1 MGSTSKL
8 LAGVA
13 AAALLCGSVVLG
25 DNPVAGDDIGY
36 DLPNVI
42 ANLEVHSARHSR
54 VEDFAESLAALSTD
68 GYTLLIEDN
77 AVAVYFNEENASIR
91 VMDKKSGYVWGCLEP
106 GAEAN
111 KTWSSVGNGILAVD
125 LVDSKLVAKKQGLGY
140 PGETSFDYKVSGKT
154 AAFTARF
161 TKYGV
166 TIPFTMSLVDGNL
179 KFEMDTTKIEETGKY
194 LVQNVYFVPF
204 LGSTKEDEVPGYFFL
219 PDGSGALMR
228 FQKSSSYT
236 VVYNERIYGKDYA
249 IDQTAQTNDL
259 KSSRPNDFLTD
270 ANNVTLPVFGGVQG
284 VKQHGFVAEVT
295 GGAEFAAIMATPAGM
310 TTKYNWITSRFIVR
324 QNYMQPTS
332 KSGSGVQVTQR
343 VPNAYTAS
351 IEYHFLDG
359 DDADYI
365 GMAKWYRS
373 RLQERGILTKK
384 ADDAA
389 AGIPMQ
395 LDLIMAD
402 VKKGFLFNSTTSITT
417 TDQVAGL
424 MDALKEQGIAN
435 TQYVLK
441 GWQSGGLGGYN
452 PQKLGFE
459 KKSGKAGDYR
469 TLSEKAAELGNTVV
483 FYDDPMNL
491 TERQLVYAGNNAHT
505 MSQMP
510 VQIVLEN
517 YTLLY
522 NKRLFVG
529 LDILANTLEN
539 SLKFYQKQEISKLAF
554 GSLGGVLYADQYR
567 GQEVYRDQALAQM
580 RDSIAVYAENN
591 MEMAFYTP
599 NLYMLPYC
607 SAYYDMPLTNSQ
619 FQFETDSVPFLPI
632 VFKGSLDYFTPYVNE
647 GLFSQTDVLKMV
659 EYGAYPAYVLTGKQ
673 NFDISDTASNQLFS
687 TYIEEWQGN
696 IVDTYGKIDK
706 ALRQVAG
713 STIEDREVL
722 REGVVRVTY
731 ANGVEIYVN
740 YLGTDYTDGDIKV
753 PAQDYLV
760 RG

>member
-25 DNPVAGDDIGY
+25 ENQVAGDDTGY
-36 DLPNVI
+36 DLPSVI
-42 ANLEVHSARHSR
+42 ANLEVHSVRHSR
-54 VEDFAESLAALSTD
+54 VEDFAESLLALSTD
-68 GYTLLIEDN
+68 GYSLLIEDD
-77 AVAVYFNEENASIR
+77 ALAVYFNEENASIR
-91 VMDKKSGYVWGCLEP
+91 LMDKKSGYVWGGMDP
-106 GAEAN
+106 EAKSN
-111 KTWSSVGNGILAVD
+111 KTWTSVGNGIVAVD
-125 LVDSKLVAKKQGLGY
+125 LVDAKLVAKKQGLGY
-140 PGETSFDYKVSGKT
+140 PGETSFDYKVNGKSVD
-154 AAFTARF
+154 FTARF

-166 TIPFTMSLVDGNL
+166 TFPFTMSLVDGNL

-204 LGSTKEDEVPGYFFL
+204 LGCTKGDEVPGYFFL

-228 FQKSSSYT
+228 FQKNSSYT

-310 TTKYNWITSRFIVR
+310 TTDYNWITSRFIVR

-332 KSGSGVQVTQR
+332 KSGSGVQVTQK

-373 RLQERGILTKK
+373 RLQERGMLAKK
-384 ADDAA
+384 ADDADT
-389 AGIPMQ
+389 GIPMQ
-395 LDLIMAD
+395 LDLVMSD

-417 TDQVAGL
+417 TDQVADL
-424 MDALKEQGIAN
+424 MDTLKEQNIAN
-435 TQYVLK
+435 TQYVFK
-441 GWQSGGLGGYN
+441 GWQTGGLNGYN

-459 KKSGKAGDYR
+459 KKSGKAGDYQS
-469 TLSEKAAELGNTVV
+469 LSEKAAELGNTVV
-483 FYDDPMNL
+483 FYDDPMNV
-491 TERQLVYAGNNAHT
+491 TQKQMVYSGNGAHT

-510 VQIVLEN
+510 VQITLEN

-522 NKRLFVG
+522 NKRLFMG
-529 LDILANTLEN
+529 LDVLAKTMES
-539 SLKFYQKQEISKLAF
+539 SLKFYQKQEISKIAF
-554 GSLGGVLYADQYR
+554 GSLGSVLYADQYR
-567 GQEVYRDQALAQM
+567 GQEVYRDQALVQM
-580 RDSIAVYAENN
+580 RDNIAAYADNN
-591 MEMAFYTP
+591 MELSFYTP

-687 TYIEEWQGN
+687 TYIDEWTDH
-696 IVDTYGKIDK
+696 IVDTYSQLDK
-706 ALRQVAG
+706 ALRPVAG

-731 ANGVEIYVN
+731 SNGVEIYVN
-740 YLGTDYTDGDIKV
+740 YLGTDYEADGVMI